1 MAKLSDR
8 LKARQA
14 ELQPLAS
21 QASESL
27 LPFEQITDRPNGD
40 TRPLNPDHVKALVE
54 SIKAVGL
61 IQPLA
66 VDNQARILAG
76 GHRKAAIALL
86 KESNPD
92 VYAQWFS
99 NGVPVRQY
107 DFDALLDPDRALT
120 IEVSENEKRQDYT
133 PSEVRKLADRLKQA
147 GYEDLAGRPSKG
159 QKSVV
164 LALSTIIGKSDKTVR
179 RYLSEDQPPKGGHLS
194 TFSNGF
200 SVERTARQV
209 EKWLKQDEIPPRV
222 AAQLEKL
229 KKELGRVLK
238 LQPQDDRG

>member
-8 LKARQA
+8 LKERQA
-14 ELQPLAS
+14 ELTPIMGQS
-21 QASESL
+21 SESTL
-27 LPFEQITDRPNGD
+27 FLEQITDRPGGD
-40 TRPLNPDHVKALVE
+40 TRPLNPDHVGALVE

-66 VDNQARILAG
+66 VDNQGRLLAG
-76 GHRKAAIALL
+76 GHRKAAIEHLL
-86 KESNPD
+86 VYDFD
-92 VYAQWFS
+92 VFKQWFS

-107 DFDALLDPDRALT
+107 DFDALVDPNRALT

-147 GYEDLAGRPSKG
+147 GYEDLAGRPAKG

-179 RYLSEDQPPKGGHLS
+179 RYLLDNQPSKGGQMS
-194 TFSNGF
+194 TFS
-200 SVERTARQV
+200 SDVAKRQV
-209 EKWLKQDEIPPRV
+209 GKWLKQEAIPPQV
-222 AAQLEKL
+222 AKL
-229 KKELGRVLK
+229 LKDLSKVL
-238 LQPQDDRG
+238 DES